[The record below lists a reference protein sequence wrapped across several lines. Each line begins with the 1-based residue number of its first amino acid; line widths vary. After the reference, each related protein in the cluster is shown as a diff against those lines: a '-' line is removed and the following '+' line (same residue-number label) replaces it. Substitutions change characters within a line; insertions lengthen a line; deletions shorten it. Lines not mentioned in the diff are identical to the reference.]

1 MQAFK
6 NYISGVA
13 MRFIWDS
20 LKQMLVV
27 FDPPA
32 FVGSNYEITM
42 VNVLKFRTLVDCQ
55 KSLNKQCRLRSD
67 RVQ

>member
-1 MQAFK
+1 MQALK
-6 NYISGVA
+6 NYISGVT
-13 MRFIWDS
+13 MRFIRDS

-27 FDPPA
+27 FDPHA

-55 KSLNKQCRLRSD
+55 KGIEKWG
-67 RVQ
+67 